1 MRVHGTRDIIRRG
14 HCRRILVVLPL
25 TLAAGL
31 LGSDLCAQT
40 QPNPSHPTSVSDPLH
55 QFSHGVEALV
65 ARVSPSVVQILV
77 TGYGPREGTNA
88 DAGLEI
94 GKQQSL
100 GSGVV
105 LDADGYV
112 ITNAHVV
119 AGAQRVEVVVPTPST
134 NETPVQSLVS
144 GRGHTLE
151 GRIVGIASELDLAL
165 LKVEAEGLAA
175 LRIASYDQLRQ
186 GEIVFAFGNP
196 DGLWNSVTMGV
207 VSAVARQRDPDDA
220 LVYIQ
225 TDAPINPGN
234 SGGPLVNVD
243 GELVG
248 LNTFIL
254 SESGGNQGL
263 GFAIPSAIVSMAYAG
278 LRQYGHVHRGEI
290 GLNVQAITPDLAS
303 GLELMRDKGVI
314 VSDVVPGGPAD
325 VAGLKVQDV
334 ILAIDDKPV
343 QSVPSLLLQLYTR
356 NAGEHVK
363 IGVLRGSQAL
373 FLNVTVAE
381 VSHELEGLPDLADPD
396 RSLVPALGVL
406 GVEIDGT
413 IAQKLPGIRVPSG
426 VIVAARARES
436 RRVDI
441 PLAAGDVIHA
451 VNGILVS
458 TLDGLRA
465 TLGRLKRHSAV
476 VLQIERAGKLRF
488 IAFQSN

>member
-1 MRVHGTRDIIRRG
+1 MRLHGTTDITRRG
-14 HCRRILVVLPL
+14 CCRRILVALQM

-31 LGSDLCAQT
+31 LSSDLCAQT
-40 QPNPSHPTSVSDPLH
+40 QPNLSNQTSVSDPLH
-55 QFSHGVEALV
+55 QFSRAVEALV

-77 TGYGPREGTNA
+77 TGYGPREGNAA

-105 LDADGYV
+105 IDADGYV

-119 AGAQRVEVVVPTPST
+119 TGAQRVEVVVPTPGT
-134 NETPVQSLVS
+134 NETPVQSLVN

-151 GRIVGIASELDLAL
+151 GRIVGMATELDLAL
-165 LKVEAEGLAA
+165 LKVEAKGLAV
-175 LRIASYDQLRQ
+175 LRIANYDQLRQ

-207 VSAVARQRDPDDA
+207 VSAVARQRDPDDP

-290 GLNVQAITPDLAS
+290 GMNVQAITPDLAS

-325 VAGLKVQDV
+325 AAGLKVQDV
-334 ILAIDDKPV
+334 ILTVDDKSV

-356 NAGEHVK
+356 GAGEHVK
-363 IGVLRGSQAL
+363 LGVLRGSQTL
-373 FLNVTVAE
+373 FLNVAVME
-381 VSHELEGLPDLADPD
+381 VSHESEGLPDLVDPD

-413 IAQKLPGIRVPSG
+413 IARKLPGIRMPSG
-426 VIVAARARES
+426 VIVAARAQES

-458 TLDGLRA
+458 TLDGLRT